1 MEKILLGNENPIRE
15 KKMGLVVSLNA
26 TTSLFTSGLSFQ
38 LAKTRM
44 HGTVISSRSWLALVK
59 LAWLFSLKRPTNPRD
74 AWF

>member
-44 HGTVISSRSWLALVK
+44 HGTVISSRS
-59 LAWLFSLKRPTNPRD
+59 
-74 AWF
+74 